1 MKFIR
6 YYLKFIRYI
15 YQVIPMFI
23 WRLVYGR
30 SASGKSKITPIDAFT
45 IMLKIRPDGTTDEG
59 DLERHGSA

>member
-1 MKFIR
+1 
-6 YYLKFIRYI
+6 
-15 YQVIPMFI
+15 MFI